1 MRVANE
7 NVGWKMNIE
16 NIAGAAAQL
25 SAERKQRLLARL
37 SFELTIAA
45 RDTYL
50 PGSEDIAAPQQLR
63 CLNEIQHRVTS
74 CLLELLDNRND
85 DLWIWPVISEF
96 AEATG
101 CGAAVSDACV
111 RALRSVKL
119 SEQ

>member
-1 MRVANE
+1 MGVRL
-7 NVGWKMNIE
+7 GHMNLE
-16 NIAGAAAQL
+16 DIARAAKQL
-25 SAERKQRLLARL
+25 SPEQKQRFLARL

-63 CLNEIQHRVTS
+63 SINEIQHRVTG

-85 DLWIWPVISEF
+85 DLWIWPAMSEF

-101 CGAAVSDACV
+101 CGAAV
-111 RALRSVKL
+111 
-119 SEQ
+119 